1 MPILSYGSHA
11 IFPNVGETKLLE
23 KVQRRAVSWIT
34 GVQTDDYKG
43 RLRNLKLLPVSLF
56 FEMHDLLLLS
66 SILNQK
72 TDIQWTRYLR
82 VNDNS
87 SRHSSVLFQIP
98 ATSKKQK
105 QDFWYRVARL
115 ANIFGPILDLS
126 ADTEHLESKLLIVY
140 WNFFENYYNEMTP
153 CTWRI
158 ICGCPI
164 GTCAVNKKI

>member
-1 MPILSYGSHA
+1 
-11 IFPNVGETKLLE
+11 
-23 KVQRRAVSWIT
+23 
-34 GVQTDDYKG
+34 
-43 RLRNLKLLPVSLF
+43 
-56 FEMHDLLLLS
+56 MHDLLLLS

-115 ANIFGPILDLS
+115 ANIFGPILDLL
-126 ADTEHLESKLLIVY
+126 ADTEHLKSKLLIVY
-140 WNFFENYYNEMTP
+140 WNFFENYYKEMTP

-158 ICGCPI
+158 ICGSPI